1 MMLRCSRRYDTD
13 TDSIVFANDV
23 PFTRENYNSAGL
35 SNGEGLYNF
44 CRSMCAMRVDN
55 AEYAI
60 LSAIIIF
67 SGTFPSRLV
76 QSVNQQTNWALD
88 IFHF

>member
-1 MMLRCSRRYDTD
+1 MLRCSRRYDTG
-13 TDSIVFANDV
+13 TDSIVFANNV

-35 SNGEGLYNF
+35 SNGDGLYNF
-44 CRSMCAMRVDN
+44 CRSMCSMRVDN

-67 SGTFPSRLV
+67 SGEFFCVLV
-76 QSVNQQTNWALD
+76 GE
-88 IFHF
+88 IFEFFLFLWFFF